1 MYGGLLA
8 YNYKTQFLKDIFRRV
23 VVYGTIFLT
32 FWLAK
37 TGAESDTLTKKP
49 IYNILSFV
57 NVILAMIHFKR
68 QYMISSILYS
78 H

>member
-8 YNYKTQFLKDIFRRV
+8 YNYKTNFLTDILRRAII
-23 VVYGTIFLT
+23 YGTIFLT

-37 TGAESDTLTKKP
+37 TGAESDTLTKLLF
-49 IYNILSFV
+49 YNILSFV
-57 NVILAMIHFKR
+57 NVILALVHFKS
-68 QYMISSILYS
+68 QYMISSILYN